1 MIYWLLEALDGWD
14 FPGRNLMGY
23 ITFRAG
29 ISFALALVIALIFG
43 HHIIARLQKMQ
54 IGEVVRNLG
63 LEGQMA
69 KKGTP
74 TMGGVIIII
83 ATLVPCLMMGN
94 LQNIYM
100 LLMIVATL
108 WMGAIG
114 FLDDYRKLK
123 YHNKDG
129 LKGKYKVTGQVG
141 LGLLVGITMWLS
153 PQIVMSENFERE
165 IMTADV
171 TTAPNESRVT
181 DEEEIATE
189 IVVSKDEIKSP
200 QTTIPFV
207 KNNNFNYQWLTSW
220 LPDKNS
226 AQTLG
231 WLVFV
236 LVVVIVVTAVSNG
249 ANLTD
254 GLDGLCAGTSAII
267 GVALLI
273 MAYLG
278 GNVIYS
284 SYLNIMYI
292 PGSAELVVFAGAF
305 IGALVGFLWYNAFPA
320 QVFMGDTGS
329 LTIGGILAVFAI
341 LIRKELLIP
350 LLCLIFFLEDLSVV
364 MQVAYFKYTKKKYG
378 EGRRIFKMTPLHH
391 HFQKEAQPGAS
402 VKWNFPVN
410 PIPENKIVTRFWIV
424 GILLAA
430 LTFVTLKIR

>member
-1 MIYWLLEALDGWD
+1 MIYWLSEILDGIR
-14 FPGRNLMGY
+14 FPGHNLMGY

-29 ISFALALVIALIFG
+29 ISFALSLVIALVFG

-74 TMGGVIIII
+74 TMGGVIIIL
-83 ATLVPCLMMGN
+83 ATLVPCLLMGN
-94 LQNIYM
+94 LGNIYM

-141 LGLLVGITMWLS
+141 LGLLVGLTMWLS

-165 IMTADV
+165 TVSAEFVGRTQTGAD
-171 TTAPNESRVT
+171 
-181 DEEEIATE
+181 DENATTE

-220 LPDKNS
+220 IPDSHS

-267 GVALLI
+267 GIALLI

-292 PGSAELVVFAGAF
+292 PGSEELVVFAGAF

-329 LTIGGILAVFAI
+329 LTIGGIIAVFAI

-350 LLCLIFFLEDLSVV
+350 LLCLIFFLEDLSVL
-364 MQVAYFKYTKKKYG
+364 MQVSYFKYTRRKYG

-391 HFQKEAQPGAS
+391 HFQKGAVTGAP